1 MQRSFWI
8 SYGSFWIMHKR
19 KDSAVMTTTTRK
31 PTTAEPVDEL
41 QQFVTTV
48 AGWLNETR
56 DTPRTQIALI
66 VATIGTEKTMAL
78 LKDVLAIEERGGL
91 KTVYQKR
98 RRTVGGVFFELA
110 KRRYGQELP
119 DAFWALTFH
128 RRRPKW
134 AVPGAKPKP
143 KKVKK
148 ARPRTAQIEQVAAG
162 DASPT
167 TGTDKAS

>member
-1 MQRSFWI
+1 
-8 SYGSFWIMHKR
+8 
-19 KDSAVMTTTTRK
+19 MTTTTK
-31 PTTAEPVDEL
+31 KQAAEPVDEL
-41 QQFVTTV
+41 EQFVNTV
-48 AGWLNETR
+48 AGWLEETN
-56 DTPRTQIALI
+56 DGPRTQIALI

-78 LKDVLAIEERGGL
+78 LKEVLAIEERGGL

-128 RRRPKW
+128 KRRPKW
-134 AVPGAKPKP
+134 AVPGAKPKA
-143 KKVKK
+143 KKQKK
-148 ARPRTAQIEQVAAG
+148 TRAATAEQVAPAG

-167 TGTDKAS
+167 TGTEKAS